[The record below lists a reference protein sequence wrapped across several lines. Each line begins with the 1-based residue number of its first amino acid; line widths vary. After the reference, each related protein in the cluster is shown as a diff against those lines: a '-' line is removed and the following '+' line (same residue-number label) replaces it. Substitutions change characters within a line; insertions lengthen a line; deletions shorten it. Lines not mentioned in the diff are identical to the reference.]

1 MEFDQSGN
9 AVPTFTLSS
18 ADTPSPIIYGGK
30 VDTSVMEVSKDEQA
44 EAIKNSPMEDIVR
57 VWQAPKDGT
66 VSVTGQVSLIAPTDD
81 YDADEY
87 QKADGV
93 RIAIQKGGNEL

>member
-1 MEFDQSGN
+1 MARFNFNHLEFDEAGN

-30 VDTSVMEVSKDEQA
+30 VDTSVMEVSEDEQA

-66 VSVTGQVSLIAPTDD
+66 VSVAGQVSLVAPTGD

-87 QKADGV
+87 QKRTV
-93 RIAIQKGGNEL
+93 